1 MKSSNMRRD
10 FLRISAPI
18 GGAFVLSSCS
28 GTVTNTA
35 EPKGQSSSRKNED
48 EKLAK

>member
-18 GGAFVLSSCS
+18 GGAFVLSSS